1 MSDAW
6 KSQPARAAGFTLVEI
21 IIVIALMGLVLSLV
35 LPRMGTAGTVSSAS
49 RQLIGM
55 IRALSITASATQ
67 KTYRLYL
74 DLDQQAYWAVV
85 VESDGERPPV
95 DASLAQRVSL
105 PAHIQLRDA
114 TTLHQGKVVVG
125 RAMIQFYP
133 TGRAERSVIHL
144 SDAAPTTLTLV
155 LNPLTGGV
163 QVSDGYMEPNPVQP
177 VAEQF
182 RPLLLPGMTTN
193 KS

>member
-1 MSDAW
+1 M
-6 KSQPARAAGFTLVEI
+6 PIARHNAIGFTLVEI
-21 IIVIALMGLVLSLV
+21 IIVIALQGLVLSLV
-35 LPRMGTAGTVSSAS
+35 LPRMGTAGNVSSAS

-55 IRALSITASATQ
+55 IRALSLTASATQ
-67 KTYRLYL
+67 KTHRLYL
-74 DLDQQAYWAVV
+74 DLDQQTYWAVV

-95 DASLAQRVSL
+95 DAFLAQRVSL
-105 PAHIQLRDA
+105 PASIQFRDA
-114 TTLHQGKVVVG
+114 TTLRQGKLGTG

-182 RPLLLPGMTTN
+182 RPLLLPGVTTN
-193 KS
+193 RS